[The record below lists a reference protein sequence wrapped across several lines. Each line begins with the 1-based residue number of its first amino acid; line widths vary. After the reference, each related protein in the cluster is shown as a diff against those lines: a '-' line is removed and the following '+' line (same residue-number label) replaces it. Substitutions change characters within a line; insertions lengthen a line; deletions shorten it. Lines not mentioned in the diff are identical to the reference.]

1 MQLKFLHCF
10 PWKQKMLGNIQID
23 HRTAELHILIIVHF
37 NLFPF
42 RANRISWIVC
52 RAKVSEKID
61 QTIFEISPSK
71 NRRSTHSNSEHNKH
85 LFRKNHKKSALVKQQ
100 PQRERE
106 RGCSRNRTGFI
117 NLTLWRKSGSH
128 GSVISWKRRLLQLPN
143 ILQNCT
149 YKLIIVR
156 FSFFLFRAN
165 IISWIVFQ
173 ITL

>member
-1 MQLKFLHCF
+1 
-10 PWKQKMLGNIQID
+10 MLGNIQID

-106 RGCSRNRTGFI
+106 RE
-117 NLTLWRKSGSH
+117 
-128 GSVISWKRRLLQLPN
+128 RLLPKQNWFHQLNALKEIWEPWKCN
-143 ILQNCT
+143 ILKTETVATSKYTTELYIQIDNSA
-149 YKLIIVR
+149 
-156 FSFFLFRAN
+156 FQFLP
-165 IISWIVFQ
+165 I
-173 ITL
+173 